1 MPLCN
6 PAEFRELL
14 PRGARLLG
22 LDVGTKTIGL
32 ALSDTRLSIASP
44 LDTIRR
50 SRFKDDMAALSRL
63 IDRYA
68 IGGLVVGLPLRL
80 DGDDGPRTQGVR
92 QFAKNVLA
100 ARDLPLAFWDERLST
115 LAVERD
121 MIAAD
126 LTRKRR
132 AQIVDRAAAAYI
144 LQGCLDWLN
153 RQLDRLDRDHGQ
165 FDRLDGNKIGFDCWD
180 PVSR

>member
-6 PAEFRELL
+6 PGELRALL
-14 PRGARLLG
+14 PPRARLLG

-50 SRFKDDMAALSRL
+50 TRFKEDMAALEA
-63 IDRYA
+63 A
-68 IGGLVVGLPLRL
+68 IAKQQVGGLVVGLPLRL
-80 DGDDGPRTQGVR
+80 DGKDGPRTQSTR
-92 QFAKNVLA
+92 QFAKNILA
-100 ARDLPLAFWDERLST
+100 AHDLPLALWDERMST

-132 AQIVDRAAAAYI
+132 AQIIDRAAAAYI
-144 LQGCLDWLN
+144 LQGFLDWLH
-153 RQLDRLDRDHGQ
+153 RRTED
-165 FDRLDGNKIGFDCWD
+165 
-180 PVSR
+180 